1 MLVTAFCLFD
11 DYTFPISGSSSVWEY
26 FSNFSLKHPNLF
38 RVHTQTLRTKVV
50 LSRKGK
56 ENYSYYFVSETVT
69 IQGKDKQEYIV
80 LLPVSTA
87 CYYQMTHRESSLET
101 SHSALSCLILTSNFE
116 KDTIA
121 VLKIRTL
128 MFRKV

>member
-1 MLVTAFCLFD
+1 M
-11 DYTFPISGSSSVWEY
+11 
-26 FSNFSLKHPNLF
+26 
-38 RVHTQTLRTKVV
+38 